1 MHSRNIPKFINLTLA
16 FLWIYQ
22 GLIPKLL
29 FINADEIY
37 IWQWF
42 GLSYEY
48 AKFAGQLSGI
58 VEIIFGLLFIFCA
71 NKYLHVLS
79 IFGLVGLFLLVIILL
94 PNSLISAFNPVVMNI
109 AMISLS
115 VIYIFNNQ
123 NNHK

>member
-1 MHSRNIPKFINLTLA
+1 MHSRNISKFINLTLA

-58 VEIIFGLLFIFCA
+58 VEIIFGLLFIFCV